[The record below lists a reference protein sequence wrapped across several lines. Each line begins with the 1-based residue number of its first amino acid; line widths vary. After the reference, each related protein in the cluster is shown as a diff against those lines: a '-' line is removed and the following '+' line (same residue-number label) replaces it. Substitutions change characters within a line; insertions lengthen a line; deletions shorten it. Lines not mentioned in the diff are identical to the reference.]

1 MPYTETNFLVDH
13 TNITDT
19 INRLWWSVDRQDWDA
34 ILKRVFA
41 EDITADYTALF
52 GGQPEE
58 VKATKQVAVFKGLL
72 EALDSA
78 QHANMT
84 VLVDLPQADEDA
96 SPPTEVKANCNSV
109 TSLVRKSAEGG
120 PISNGGGYY
129 DYVLIRDTSVP
140 KGQNP
145 WRIKY
150 MKAYFSWITG
160 NQHVLPGVKE

>member
-1 MPYTETNFLVDH
+1 MLIRPRR
-13 TNITDT
+13 
-19 INRLWWSVDRQDWDA
+19 NRLWWSVDRQDWDTTV
-34 ILKRVFA
+34 KRVLA
-41 EDITADYTALF
+41 EDVTADYTGLF

-58 VKATKQVAVFKGLL
+58 MKGSKQVGVFKDLM
-72 EALDSA
+72 EALDNA
-78 QHANMT
+78 HHANMT
-84 VLVDLPQADEDA
+84 VLVDLPQPDDEA
-96 SPPTEVKANCNSV
+96 SPPTEVKANCNSI

-120 PISNGGGYY
+120 PISNGGAYY
-129 DYVLIRDTSVP
+129 DFTLIRDTNVP